1 MPTIDIGSVLNRAF
15 EFYKQNISTLLIT
28 CLLGGIISSISGGI
42 LAGPMCA
49 GIFLVTLGLLDK
61 KTPAPVIGDL
71 FKGFNYFIP
80 TLVLFVLFSVV
91 MLVSFLLFFFCPLI
105 GFPLGLALGI
115 GAPAVVMFAPL
126 LIVDRNME
134 VIPAIQASI
143 ELVKTNFWVFLG
155 LFIVALVI
163 SSLGGI
169 VCFLGSVL
177 TAPMMSC
184 MLAVAYRDLHPAQAQ
199 G

>member
-15 EFYKQNISTLLIT
+15 DFYKTNISTLLIT
-28 CLLGGIISSISGGI
+28 CLLGGIISNISGGI

-49 GIFLVTLGLLDK
+49 GVFLVTLGLLDK

-71 FKGFNYFIP
+71 FNGFNYFVP
-80 TLVLFVLFSVV
+80 TLVLFVLLSVV
-91 MLVSFLLFFFCPLI
+91 MMISAGFFFFCPLI
-105 GFPLGLALGI
+105 GFPVGLALGL

-155 LFIVALVI
+155 LFIVASVVA
-163 SSLGGI
+163 SLG
-169 VCFLGSVL
+169 VFLCGMGLLL
-177 TAPMMSC
+177 TAPMMPC
-184 MLAVAYRDLHPAQAQ
+184 MLAVAFRDLHPAQAQ